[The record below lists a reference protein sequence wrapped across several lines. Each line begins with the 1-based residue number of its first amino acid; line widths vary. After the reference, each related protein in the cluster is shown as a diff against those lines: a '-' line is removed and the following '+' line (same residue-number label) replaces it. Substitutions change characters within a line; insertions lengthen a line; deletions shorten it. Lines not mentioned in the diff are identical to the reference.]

1 MNQIPNSKYE
11 IRNHKLGL
19 PSVASAKVIDSEGAQ
34 TRGDGFTLIEIMI
47 SLAIMAVLSTIALGY
62 FGESVRTYVK
72 TSRSIHLQN
81 NGNYILTQVEERIR
95 NSSEILSFNNSGTC
109 SQLCNTNWI
118 FLKNPNSTEAC
129 YYIGW
134 IPGGAGFGD
143 TGETWP
149 MNGKAF
155 VQTGDAIACSA
166 INPTSL
172 NGTTTAGLNSAQ
184 YISNPDDSKPT
195 EGINVTSFGF
205 TVTKKR
211 GFDPATVRIIL
222 EVRQGVRGNQ
232 SPPLENEKI
241 KLNFSTTTSLR

>member
-118 FLKNPNSTEAC
+118 FLKNLFKHC
-129 YYIGW
+129 
-134 IPGGAGFGD
+134 
-143 TGETWP
+143 
-149 MNGKAF
+149 K
-155 VQTGDAIACSA
+155 C
-166 INPTSL
+166 L
-172 NGTTTAGLNSAQ
+172 
-184 YISNPDDSKPT
+184 
-195 EGINVTSFGF
+195 
-205 TVTKKR
+205 
-211 GFDPATVRIIL
+211 
-222 EVRQGVRGNQ
+222 
-232 SPPLENEKI
+232 
-241 KLNFSTTTSLR
+241 